1 MSFRLNIKQRFGL
14 SLVFIIAINTSIIL
28 YALQQDA
35 SRQVREQIGRYL
47 AETAFQF
54 SDRLDKDMWT
64 RSKELEQLKR
74 SITQVA
80 GADIAPTQQAIDQL
94 SREIPSFSWIG
105 LTDATGMVRA
115 STDNILLGQSI
126 AQRPVFAKA
135 RDKAFIGDV
144 HDAVLLAKLLPN
156 PTGEAMKFVDLS
168 TPVFTDNG
176 VFRGVL
182 VAHLSWNWV
191 SEIEETYFK
200 PAYAK
205 DNIELLIIAADGTV
219 LLGPKAMLGAKLDLA
234 LLETAKRRNP
244 TFATGTWPDG
254 GTYVAGVAYGDG
266 YKDYP
271 GLGWTVVA
279 RQPVG
284 LAYREVYELRRDI
297 ITIGAAFSL
306 LAALGGVLLAGHLA
320 RPLNTIVTSS
330 RRLLAGEIDNIP
342 PYRGIPDIETLTEAL
357 RNLIDNLRRTRREK
371 DRMEEMAF
379 VDLLTGLPNRAAF
392 QKRVQEL
399 GAHPLRKNQAVAVL
413 YLDLDGFKT
422 VNDTLG
428 HQAGDMVLAAV
439 ALRLKGC
446 LRGEDAVARLGGDE
460 FVILLQTTVVEAQGD
475 VRAAAK
481 RIIKAVNHPIPI
493 GDAVAQVGCSLGGAI
508 WPAHAPGLDDVV
520 RFADAALYVSKNGG
534 KNRLSLH
541 RAGPEAEQESGER
554 PPEKG

>member
-14 SLVFIIAINTSIIL
+14 TLVLIIAINTSIIL
-28 YALQQDA
+28 YAIQQDA
-35 SRQVREQIGRYL
+35 GRQVREQIGRYL

-64 RSKELEQLKR
+64 RAKELEQLKR
-74 SITQVA
+74 SIMQNA
-80 GADIAPTQQAIDQL
+80 WADIAATQQAIDQL

-105 LTDATGMVRA
+105 LTDAAGTVRA
-115 STDNILLGQSI
+115 ATGEILLGQSI

-135 RDKAFIGDV
+135 QDKAFIGDV

-168 TPVFTDNG
+168 SPVLADNG
-176 VFRGVL
+176 EFRGVL
-182 VAHLSWNWV
+182 AAHLSWNWV

-200 PAYAK
+200 PVYAK
-205 DNIELLIIAADGTV
+205 DSIELLIIAADGTV

-234 LLETAKRRNP
+234 LLEAAKQRNP

-279 RQPVG
+279 RQPEAV
-284 LAYREVYELRRDI
+284 AYRKVHELRRDI
-297 ITIGAAFSL
+297 IAIGAVFSV
-306 LAALGGVLLAGHLA
+306 LAALGGVLIAGHLVK
-320 RPLNTIVTSS
+320 PLNAIVAAS

-357 RNLIDNLRRTRREK
+357 RNLIDNLGRTRREK

-399 GAHPLRKNQAVAVL
+399 GGHPPRKNQAVAVL
-413 YLDLDGFKT
+413 YLDLDGFKA

-428 HQAGDMVLAAV
+428 HQAGDMVLTAV
-439 ALRLKGC
+439 ALRFKGC
-446 LRGEDAVARLGGDE
+446 LRGEDVVARLGGDE
-460 FVILLQTTVVEAQGD
+460 FVILLQTTVEEAQGD
-475 VRAAAK
+475 VHAAAK

-493 GDAVAQVGCSLGGAI
+493 GEAVAQVGCSIGGAV
-508 WPAHAPGLDDVV
+508 WPTDAPALGDVV

-541 RAGPEAEQESGER
+541 QHSAAAGPESGER
-554 PPEKG
+554 PPQKN